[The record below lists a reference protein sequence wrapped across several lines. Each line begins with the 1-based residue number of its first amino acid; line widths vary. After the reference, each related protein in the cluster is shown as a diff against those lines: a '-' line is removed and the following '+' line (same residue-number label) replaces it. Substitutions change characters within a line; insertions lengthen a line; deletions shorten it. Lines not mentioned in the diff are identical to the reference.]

1 MLPRYGTI
9 ASAASLVLFGKC
21 LSDEYSKYL
30 FLRSGVSFEKNLDTV
45 DISFCDLSSAAAAVS
60 LPATWV
66 LSNIRTVAV
75 I

>member
-30 FLRSGVSFEKNLDTV
+30 FLRSGVSFEQNLDTV
-45 DISFCDLSSAAAAVS
+45 DISFCVTVS
-60 LPATWV
+60 YL
-66 LSNIRTVAV
+66 LQQLLCRCLLHGF
-75 I
+75 

>member
-1 MLPRYGTI
+1 VLPRYGTI

-45 DISFCDLSSAAAAVS
+45 DIPFRVLSSAAAAVS
-60 LPATWV
+60 FAAFAYISFNCLQHGF
-66 LSNIRTVAV
+66 
-75 I
+75 